1 MRSAMSTQQTPSFT
15 TFLETNLNSEQR
27 RAVTHQTG
35 SILVVA
41 GAGSGKTRVITAR
54 ITNLILNQK
63 IPAQTIVALT
73 FTNKA
78 ALEMRE
84 RIGHFLGNQ
93 ETLPFIGTFHSYCV
107 RLLRQNQKLLD
118 NPFFSILDDTDQQK
132 LISGIIQRN
141 DLQKKITARQVAYQI
156 SHIKNNTIDPTNPA
170 LDTISNPLVHEI
182 YTAYE
187 HEKRANKSLDFD
199 DLLLETLKLFKKNK
213 QFKEQFQ
220 TRIRHI
226 LVDEYQDTNVVQHSL
241 LKEMA
246 QSHNITTADSICVV
260 GDEDQSIYSWRGATV
275 TNILNFKHDFPD
287 TTVVKIEQNYR
298 SVQPILDAA
307 NNVIQNNY
315 NRNPKTLWSERKG
328 TDRIRTLTC
337 LSEYQEADVIAQ
349 LLTIGQQQKKLDT
362 FAVLYRT
369 HAQSRAIEEALIKN
383 TIPYKIIGGTQFYE
397 RKEIRDILAYLRLV
411 INPFDRASLFRVINT
426 PSRGLGAQFEEQ
438 FYTEWHNEPFL
449 TFADLINRLIATE
462 AITPTKQKGL
472 KKFLHVLADIEPHS
486 LPSVA
491 AVQIITRSEYVSY
504 IKEAYDPEDARARV
518 ENIQELLDAIKHAES
533 QGTRTIT
540 EFIEEITLMQ
550 EKSSKQDEK
559 YAPVLLM
566 TLHAAKGLEFDTV
579 ILAGLEEG
587 LLPSTRSM
595 NSTETLEE
603 ERRLFY
609 VGITRAKERILLT
622 QAKYRY
628 TYGQMVDQAPSRFV
642 GEIPQPLLHQ
652 QDCFYWKPAQIY
664 TYFSDWL
671 FIKKTSFIDI
681 HPTPQ
686 AFTTR
691 SAVVPTSLKSFDG
704 HGKTMADRPQKPV
717 ATRSSFAKAS
727 ADRPQKGITQKRSVR
742 YAQTSATKTESSFA
756 NATADRPA
764 VVKASSFVKTSAD
777 RMADRHSDMPNIS
790 SSGFKINHPVAHAK
804 YGVGIVQKVE
814 DRADNTTYVT
824 VKFKA
829 GIKKITS
836 EFLQKV

>member
-1 MRSAMSTQQTPSFT
+1 MSTQQTPSFT
-15 TFLETNLNSEQR
+15 TFLETHLNSAQR
-27 RAVTHQTG
+27 EAVTHKAG

-54 ITNLILNQK
+54 ITNLILNQGV
-63 IPAQTIVALT
+63 PAQTIVALT

-93 ETLPFIGTFHSYCV
+93 QTLPFIGTFHSYCV
-107 RLLRQNQKLLD
+107 RLLRQNQDLLD
-118 NPFFSILDDTDQQK
+118 NPFYSILDDTDQQK
-132 LISGIIQRN
+132 LISGILQRN
-141 DLQKKITARQVAYQI
+141 NIQKKITARQVSYQI
-156 SHIKNNTIDPTNPA
+156 SHIKNHTVDPSNPA
-170 LDTISNPLVHEI
+170 LETISNPLVHEI
-182 YTAYE
+182 YVAYE
-187 HEKRANKSLDFD
+187 QEKRANKSLDFD
-199 DLLLETLKLFKKNK
+199 DLLLETLKLFKKN
-213 QFKEQFQ
+213 QRFKEQYQ
-220 TRIRHI
+220 TRVRHI
-226 LVDEYQDTNVVQHSL
+226 MVDEYQDTNVVQHNL
-241 LKEMA
+241 LREMA
-246 QSHNITTADSICVV
+246 QCNNNTTADSICVV

-275 TNILNFKHDFPD
+275 TNILNFKNDFPN
-287 TTVVKIEQNYR
+287 TTLVKIEQNYR

-315 NRNPKTLWSERKG
+315 NRNPKTLWSERQG

-369 HAQSRAIEEALIKN
+369 HAQSRAIEEALLKN

-397 RKEIRDILAYLRLV
+397 RKEIRDILAYMRLV
-411 INPFDRASLFRVINT
+411 VNPFDRASLFRVVNT

-438 FYTEWHNEPFL
+438 FYTAWHNEPFL
-449 TFADLINRLIATE
+449 TFGDLVNKLIETDATT
-462 AITPTKQKGL
+462 ATKQKGL
-472 KKFLHVLADIEPHS
+472 KKFLHILADLQPTS
-486 LPSVA
+486 LPSA
-491 AVQIITRSEYVSY
+491 AAHQIITRSEYLSY
-504 IKEAYDPEDARARV
+504 IKESYDPEDARARV

-540 EFIEEITLMQ
+540 DFIEEVTLMQ
-550 EKSSKQDEK
+550 EKSSKQDVH
-559 YAPVLLM
+559 APVLLM

-595 NSTETLEE
+595 NATETLEE

-622 QAKYRY
+622 HAKYRY

-642 GEIPQPLLHQ
+642 REIPVALLHQ
-652 QDCFYWKPAQIY
+652 QDCFYWKPSQIH
-664 TYFSDWL
+664 TFFSDWL
-671 FIKKTSFIDI
+671 HAKSS
-681 HPTPQ
+681 PTQPIVMQ
-686 AFTTR
+686 
-691 SAVVPTSLKSFDG
+691 
-704 HGKTMADRPQKPV
+704 PV
-717 ATRSSFAKAS
+717 AMQKIATYNPILKKAIIHK
-727 ADRPQKGITQKRSVR
+727 QSVQ
-742 YAQTSATKTESSFA
+742 YAQTSATKTEQSDIPNMSPSSFK
-756 NATADRPA
+756 
-764 VVKASSFVKTSAD
+764 V
-777 RMADRHSDMPNIS
+777 
-790 SSGFKINHPVAHAK
+790 NHPVSHAK

-829 GIKKITS
+829 GTKKITS
-836 EFLQKV
+836 DFLQKL